1 LPFAKR
7 EGRRLFLSNKWVFQQ
22 DGAKPHTS
30 NIAQKYC
37 NNNLHK
43 FINKNQWP
51 PNSPDLNP
59 LDYFYWNAVVRNIS
73 INKYAKYDEFKAEI
87 SKACEKVDQNHIK
100 KSVQSFTNRV
110 RKVEEA
116 QGNYTIKK

>member
-1 LPFAKR
+1 
-7 EGRRLFLSNKWVFQQ
+7 
-22 DGAKPHTS
+22 
-30 NIAQKYC
+30 
-37 NNNLHK
+37 
-43 FINKNQWP
+43 
-51 PNSPDLNP
+51 
-59 LDYFYWNAVVRNIS
+59 VVRNIS